1 MVPMRKPLHCRS
13 KAHEVFRAQLAD
25 LDAPGALLR
34 AAVAISMHELPD
46 ADPAAVEQR
55 IEAYSARVKERVKTG
70 EARAYLAHLHAV
82 LFDEEGFR
90 GDEVTYDE
98 PQNSYLPVVLERKRG
113 LPIALT
119 LVYKEVGERVGLAI
133 EGVNAPGHFLAAVEA
148 DGRRMLVDPFGAGRV
163 LTRDEAF
170 ARIARVSGRS
180 LPADDDLLR
189 PASPR
194 QWLARMIQNLLNV
207 FSQRDRDG
215 DVAAMLELRDLL

>member
-1 MVPMRKPLHCRS
+1 MVPMRKPLHCRRR
-13 KAHEVFRAQLAD
+13 AHALFREQLAD
-25 LDAPGALLR
+25 LEAPGALLR
-34 AAVAISMHELPD
+34 AAVAVSMHELANVVP
-46 ADPAAVEQR
+46 ES
-55 IEAYSARVKERVKTG
+55 IEAVIDGYAARVRQRVKTG

-90 GDEVTYDE
+90 GEEGSYYD
-98 PQNSYLPVVLERKRG
+98 PQNSYIPVVLERKRG
-113 LPIALT
+113 LPIALA
-119 LVYKEVGERVGLAI
+119 LVYKEVGERVGLKV

-170 ARIARVSGRS
+170 ARIARVSGRA

-194 QWLARMIQNLLNV
+194 QWLARMIQNLLHV
-207 FSQRDRDG
+207 FSQRDRDR
-215 DVAAMLELRDLL
+215 DVAAMIELRDLL

>member
-1 MVPMRKPLHCRS
+1 MVPMRKPVHCRRR
-13 KAHEVFRAQLAD
+13 AHEVFRAQLAD

-34 AAVAISMHELPD
+34 AAVAISMHEIPD
-46 ADPAAVEQR
+46 ADPAAVEAR
-55 IEAYSARVKERVKTG
+55 IDEYAARVCERVKTG
-70 EARAYLAHLHAV
+70 EPRAYLAHLHAV

-90 GDEVTYDE
+90 GDEASYYD

-113 LPIALT
+113 LPIVLT
-119 LVYKEVGERVGLAI
+119 LLYKEAGERVGLHV

-170 ARIARVSGRS
+170 ARIARVSGRA
-180 LPADDDLLR
+180 LPQDDDILR

-194 QWLARMIQNLLNV
+194 QWLARMIENLIRV
-207 FSQRDRDG
+207 FSQSDRDRDA
-215 DVAAMLELRDLL
+215 AAMIELRALL

>member
-13 KAHEVFRAQLAD
+13 RAHEVFRAQLAD

-46 ADPAAVEQR
+46 ADPAAVERR
-55 IEAYSARVKERVKTG
+55 IDAYAVRVRERVKTG

-90 GDEVTYDE
+90 GDDVTYDAPE
-98 PQNSYLPVVLERKRG
+98 NSYLPVVLERKRG

-119 LVYKEVGERVGLAI
+119 LLYKEVGERVGLAI

-215 DVAAMLELRDLL
+215 DVAAMIELRDLL

>member
-1 MVPMRKPLHCRS
+1 MRRPLHCRPR
-13 KAHEVFRAQLAD
+13 AHEVFRAQLED

-34 AAVAISMHELPD
+34 AAVAISMHEIPD
-46 ADPAAVEQR
+46 ADAAAVERR
-55 IEAYSARVKERVKTG
+55 IGEYAARVKERVKTG
-70 EARAYLAHLHAV
+70 EARAYLAHLHAL

-90 GDEVTYDE
+90 GDEISYDD
-98 PQNSYLPVVLERKRG
+98 PQNSYLPLVLERKRG

-133 EGVNAPGHFLAAVEA
+133 EGVNAPGHFLAAVET
-148 DGRRMLVDPFGAGRV
+148 DGHRMLVDPFGAGRV

-180 LPADDDLLR
+180 LPQDDDLLR

-194 QWLARMIQNLLNV
+194 QWLARMIQNLIHS
-207 FSQRDRDG
+207 FSQRDRDR
-215 DVAAMLELRDLL
+215 DAAAMIELRDLL

>member
-1 MVPMRKPLHCRS
+1 MAPMRKPLHSRRR
-13 KAHEVFRAQLAD
+13 AHELFRAQLAD

-34 AAVAISMHELPD
+34 AATAISMHEL
-46 ADPAAVEQR
+46 AEVDPAAVETR
-55 IEAYSARVKERVKTG
+55 IEEYAARVRERVKTR
-70 EARAYLAHLHAV
+70 EPRAFLAHLHAV

-90 GDEVTYDE
+90 GDEVSYDAPE
-98 PQNSYLPVVLERKRG
+98 NSYLPIVLERRRG

-119 LVYKEVGERVGLAI
+119 LVYREVGERIGLAI

-148 DGRRMLVDPFGAGRV
+148 DGRRMLVDPFGGGRV
-163 LTRDEAF
+163 MTRDEAF

-194 QWLARMIQNLLNV
+194 QWLARMIQNLLHA
-207 FSQRDRDG
+207 FSQRDRDR
-215 DVAAMLELRDLL
+215 DAAAMIELRDLL

>member
-1 MVPMRKPLHCRS
+1 MRKPVHCRR

-34 AAVAISMHELPD
+34 AAVAISMHEMPEG
-46 ADPAAVEQR
+46 DPAAVESR
-55 IEAYSARVKERVKTG
+55 IDEYAARVCERVKTG

-90 GDEVTYDE
+90 GDEASYYD

-119 LVYKEVGERVGLAI
+119 LLYKEVGERVGLHV

-163 LTRDEAF
+163 MTRDEAF
-170 ARIARVSGRS
+170 ARIARVSGRA
-180 LPADDDLLR
+180 LPPDDDLLR

-194 QWLARMIQNLLNV
+194 HWLARMIENLIRV
-207 FSQRDRDG
+207 FSQRDRDR
-215 DVAAMLELRDLL
+215 DAAAMIELRSLL

>member
-1 MVPMRKPLHCRS
+1 MVPMRKPLHCRRR
-13 KAHEVFRAQLAD
+13 AHELFRAQVKD

-34 AAVAISMHELPD
+34 AAVAVSMHELD
-46 ADPAAVEQR
+46 EADPAAVEAR
-55 IEAYSARVKERVKTG
+55 IDAYAARVRERVKTG

-82 LFDEEGFR
+82 LFDEEGFC
-90 GDEVTYDE
+90 GDEGSYDD

-119 LVYKEVGERVGLAI
+119 LLYKEVGERVGLAI

-170 ARIARVSGRS
+170 ARIARVSGRA
-180 LPADDDLLR
+180 LPQDDGLLR

-194 QWLARMIQNLLNV
+194 QWLARMIQNLLHS
-207 FSQRDRDG
+207 FQQRDRDR
-215 DVAAMLELRDLL
+215 DVAAMIELRDLL

>member
-1 MVPMRKPLHCRS
+1 MVPMRKPLHCRPR
-13 KAHEVFRAQLAD
+13 AHAVFRAQLAD

-46 ADPAAVEQR
+46 ADPAAVEER
-55 IEAYSARVKERVKTG
+55 IDAYAARVRERVKTG
-70 EARAYLAHLHAV
+70 EPRAYLAHLHAI

-119 LVYKEVGERVGLAI
+119 LIYKEVGERVGLAI
-133 EGVNAPGHFLAAVEA
+133 EGVNAPGHFLAAVET

-194 QWLARMIQNLLNV
+194 QWLARMIQNLLNA
-207 FSQRDRDG
+207 FSQRDRDAN
-215 DVAAMLELRDLL
+215 VAAMLELRDLL

>member
-1 MVPMRKPLHCRS
+1 MVPMRKPLHCRRR
-13 KAHEVFRAQLAD
+13 AHELFRAQLAD

-34 AAVAISMHELPD
+34 AAVAVSMHELAD
-46 ADPAAVEQR
+46 ADPLAVESR
-55 IEAYSARVKERVKTG
+55 IDEYAARVCERVKTG

-82 LFDEEGFR
+82 LFEEEGFC
-90 GDEVTYDE
+90 GEEGSYYD

-119 LVYKEVGERVGLAI
+119 LLYKEVGERVGLAV

-148 DGRRMLVDPFGAGRV
+148 DGHRMLVDPFGAGRV

-170 ARIARVSGRS
+170 ARIARVSGRT
-180 LPADDDLLR
+180 LPQDDDILR

-194 QWLARMIQNLLNV
+194 QWLARMIQNLLHV
-207 FSQRDRDG
+207 FSQRDRDR

>member
-1 MVPMRKPLHCRS
+1 MRKPVHCRK

-34 AAVAISMHELPD
+34 AAVAISMHEIPD
-46 ADPAAVEQR
+46 ADPAAVEAR
-55 IEAYSARVKERVKTG
+55 IDEYAARVCERVKTG

-90 GDEVTYDE
+90 GDEASYYD

-113 LPIALT
+113 LPIVLT
-119 LVYKEVGERVGLAI
+119 LIYKEAGERVGLPV

-180 LPADDDLLR
+180 LPPDDDLLR

-194 QWLARMIQNLLNV
+194 QWLARMIENLIRV
-207 FSQRDRDG
+207 FSQRDRDR
-215 DVAAMLELRDLL
+215 DAAAMIELRALL